1 MCRGVEKMLLGTGVR
16 MGMFTSSTITITLE
30 RMLRCFEAV
39 TTIKEIH
46 TISTI
51 KSSLSFK
58 VYDLRKTLIRC
69 MTRSTCFRVCAFLP
83 EHRKA
88 IGIFSVLM

>member
-1 MCRGVEKMLLGTGVR
+1 MLLGIGVR

-58 VYDLRKTLIRC
+58 VYDLRKTLRC

-83 EHRKA
+83 EHRKP
-88 IGIFSVLM
+88 IGIFFVLM